1 MANKT
6 SRTNKNKHAFYEAL
20 HSSSPFKL
28 SLELNRLGIKCVTEQ
43 LIKFHKHRMQQATS
57 YQEWKDAAQTLD
69 SIEHKDIWKQNIAS
83 DIYNYELLLDRLAT
97 LRTHKEKGETML
109 LARALREG
117 LHHDLGNMGDLRL
130 YQQCNYGT
138 KQLIEDYVTEVC
150 DCIDFLGAKECPT
163 ISQTKKLDFF
173 KDVLLSFGRP
183 ALLLSGGASLGIFH
197 MGVVK
202 ALWEHNLLPQVITG
216 SSAGSIIAA
225 ALGTHTDREIPSLFE
240 PGAHNMKAWRWM
252 GLLSGFKGKG
262 FMDQKQLQDYIRS
275 YVGEYTLQEAYERT
289 GRSINITVSPVQHHQ
304 KERLLC
310 GYTSPYI
317 LTWSAALASCAV
329 PTIFPPVK
337 LLKKDEEGKNVPYMP
352 RLRWVDGSVV
362 SDLPIERLMH
372 LYDVNY
378 SIVSQTNPHVVPF
391 LDQHKTTRP
400 NNALN
405 FPLAIL
411 KAEAKFHGKAIF
423 DYIRK
428 HTNSQAIRQLSGHA
442 YSMMSQNYYGDV
454 TIAPKYKLGH
464 YFRIMSNPTPEL
476 ISELMLE
483 GERATWPK
491 IAMIRTHAKISKTL
505 ENNIAHLKNDVRS
518 RRGKLKLV
526 K

>member
-1 MANKT
+1 M
-6 SRTNKNKHAFYEAL
+6 
-20 HSSSPFKL
+20 
-28 SLELNRLGIKCVTEQ
+28 TEQ
-43 LIKFHKHRMQQATS
+43 LINHHKKRMQQATT
-57 YQEWKDAAQTLD
+57 YAEWKEAAQTLD
-69 SIEHKDIWKQNIAS
+69 SIEYKDIWKETIAS
-83 DIYNYELLLDRLAT
+83 DIYNYELLSDRLTT
-97 LRTHKEKGETML
+97 LRTHKEKGEIDL

-117 LHHDLGNMGDLRL
+117 LHHDLGNMGDIRL
-130 YQQCNYGT
+130 YEQCNFGT

-150 DCIDFLGAKECPT
+150 DCIDYLGQREC
-163 ISQTKKLDFF
+163 QTMPADKRLDFF

-183 ALLLSGGASLGIFH
+183 ALLLSGGASLGVFH

-225 ALGTHTDREIPSLFE
+225 ALGTHTDREIPALFD
-240 PGAHNMKAWRWM
+240 PNTHNMKAWRWM
-252 GLLSGFKGKG
+252 GFLSGIKGKG

-329 PTIFPPVK
+329 PAIFPPVK
-337 LLKKDEEGKNVPYMP
+337 LLKKDECGKNVPYMP

-391 LDQHKTTRP
+391 LDQSRQVKRSKS
-400 NNALN
+400 LS
-405 FPLAIL
+405 FPLSIV
-411 KAEAKFHGKAIF
+411 KAEAKFHGQAIF

-428 HTNSQAIRQLSGHA
+428 NANSQILRQISGQA
-442 YSMMSQNYYGDV
+442 YTMMSQNYYGDV
-454 TIAPKYKLGH
+454 TIAPKYKLAH
-464 YFRIMSNPTPEL
+464 YFKLLSNPTPDM
-476 ISELMLE
+476 IRELMLE

-491 IAMIRTHAKISKTL
+491 ISMIRTHAKISKTL
-505 ENNIAHLKNDVRS
+505 ENNIARLKNDVRA

-526 K
+526 R